1 MEKWEIIDDIEEI
14 QEQVDEMGFV
24 GSNEKELWTRDLIA
38 DYIVKKLNIPIV
50 SNWLACK
57 DELPEHGEPV
67 LTYTPLTEM
76 ASEQVRLMKYGTL
89 KSGFPA
95 GITHWQRI
103 DKPTCY

>member
-1 MEKWEIIDDIEEI
+1 MTETKEQILTRMEEI
-14 QEQVDEMGFV
+14 MPFTY
-24 GSNEKELWTRDLIA
+24 SEKVRPYIIEAMKIHADQQLI
-38 DYIVKKLNIPIV
+38 LSGV

-57 DELPEHGEPV
+57 DELPKHGETV

-95 GITHWQRI
+95 GITHWKRI

>member
-1 MEKWEIIDDIEEI
+1 MTTIDKIAESIEEKLSYTNGWRI
-14 QEQVDEMGFV
+14 PETQYTEHCYE
-24 GSNEKELWTRDLIA
+24 IA
-38 DYIVKKLNIPIV
+38 ENVVKLFAIPVV

-57 DELPEHGEPV
+57 DELPKHGETV

>member
-1 MEKWEIIDDIEEI
+1 MSKRFTEGICGDGAAILDNGKQITITEILNNLNRLEEL
-14 QEQVDEMGFV
+14 EQLRIG
-24 GSNEKELWTRDLIA
+24 G
-38 DYIVKKLNIPIV
+38 V

-57 DELPEHGEPV
+57 DELPKHGETV

-76 ASEQVRLMKYGTL
+76 ASEQVRLIKYGTL

>member
-1 MEKWEIIDDIEEI
+1 MTPEEFLNKKGYYAGSLMLSKTTGQGLVSI
-14 QEQVDEMGFV
+14 AQAMQEYVDQQLFLQG
-24 GSNEKELWTRDLIA
+24 
-38 DYIVKKLNIPIV
+38 V

-57 DELPEHGEPV
+57 NELPKHGETV